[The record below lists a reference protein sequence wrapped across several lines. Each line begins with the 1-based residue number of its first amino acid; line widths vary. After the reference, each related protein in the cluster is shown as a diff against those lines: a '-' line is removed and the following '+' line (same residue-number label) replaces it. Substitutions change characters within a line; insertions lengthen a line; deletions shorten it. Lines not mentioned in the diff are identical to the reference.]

1 MEIPCLPRLSL
12 ILCRFLVEVGI
23 CGHAEYVSGIAL
35 KTDRFLLFQI
45 ECVDYGYV
53 ATSLRPGLSRK
64 VEKGVHSAFVAL
76 ECAVDEQMV
85 LLLDFQYKTITIK
98 HTVIETSNGK
108 EYQLFLKDTTK
119 NKSSFRT
126 LPLSDATVDMLL
138 KMKQRQEKMK
148 LLFGN
153 RYNHEFDDYIYVFE
167 NGDLVRPNWVT
178 ACFKRLLD
186 DNNMPHIRFHDLRH
200 SCATLLRHQG
210 VPMEDISKWLGHS
223 NLLTTEQVY
232 AHYDDMKKGT
242 TLKALSSALD
252 NDKDDKKE
260 MS

>member
-1 MEIPCLPRLSL
+1 
-12 ILCRFLVEVGI
+12 
-23 CGHAEYVSGIAL
+23 
-35 KTDRFLLFQI
+35 
-45 ECVDYGYV
+45 
-53 ATSLRPGLSRK
+53 
-64 VEKGVHSAFVAL
+64 
-76 ECAVDEQMV
+76 
-85 LLLDFQYKTITIK
+85 
-98 HTVIETSNGK
+98 
-108 EYQLFLKDTTK
+108 
-119 NKSSFRT
+119 
-126 LPLSDATVDMLL
+126 MLL

-153 RYNHEFDDYIYVFE
+153 RYNHKFDDYIYVFE
-167 NGDLVRPNWVT
+167 NGDLVRQNLVT

-210 VPMEDISKWLGHS
+210 VLMEDVSKWLGHS

-232 AHYDDMKKGT
+232 AHYDDMKKST

-252 NDKDDKKE
+252 NDKEDKKE

>member
-1 MEIPCLPRLSL
+1 MDEGLFKASFSLPKKKR
-12 ILCRFLVEVGI
+12 IQFLTE
-23 CGHAEYVSGIAL
+23 
-35 KTDRFLLFQI
+35 
-45 ECVDYGYV
+45 
-53 ATSLRPGLSRK
+53 
-64 VEKGVHSAFVAL
+64 AFR
-76 ECAVDEQMV
+76 E
-85 LLLDFQYKTITIK
+85 FK
-98 HTVIETSNGK
+98 
-108 EYQLFLKDTTK
+108 
-119 NKSSFRT
+119 
-126 LPLSDATVDMLL
+126 
-138 KMKQRQEKMK
+138 RQEKMK

-232 AHYDDMKKGT
+232 AHYDDMKKST
-242 TLKALSSALD
+242 TLKALSSAVD

>member
-1 MEIPCLPRLSL
+1 MGAYYGLRRE
-12 ILCRFLVEVGI
+12 EI
-23 CGHAEYVSGIAL
+23 CGL
-35 KTDRFLLFQI
+35 KWD
-45 ECVDYGYV
+45 
-53 ATSLRPGLSRK
+53 
-64 VEKGVHSAFVAL
+64 
-76 ECAVDEQMV
+76 AV
-85 LLLDFQYKTITIK
+85 DFQYKTITIK

-108 EYQLFLKDTTK
+108 EYQLFLKDMTK
-119 NKSSFRT
+119 DKSSFRT

-153 RYNHEFDDYIYVFE
+153 RYNHEFDDYFYVFE
-167 NGDLVRPNWVT
+167 NGDLVKPNWVT

-232 AHYDDMKKGT
+232 AHYDDMKKGS

-252 NDKDDKKE
+252 NGKEDKDNKKE